1 MREENYDENPLI
13 KARYYGNKPETC
25 FQIIESYLY
34 FSGFGNLIAEHPTA
48 ECNSANKDLSK
59 GKYDPMG
66 CFEDWWNEYISD
78 EEGCFVEENDN
89 D

>member
-1 MREENYDENPLI
+1 MYKELYDENSLI

-25 FQIIESYLY
+25 FQIIESYLT

-48 ECNSANKDLSK
+48 ECNSTNQDLSK

-66 CFEDWWNEYISD
+66 PFEHWWNEYISD
-78 EEGCFVEENDN
+78 ETGSFVEENN
-89 D
+89 NE